1 MVEVNNLTKRFRT
14 FALNDITFHLPKGYI
29 MGIVGAN
36 GSGKSSL
43 LKLLLGVY
51 GQTAGEIRID
61 GISLGEDTVE
71 AKQKMGFVMA
81 ENLFTGEF
89 SLEENGKFYGKYY
102 TFYQHEKLLYLC
114 EQFDLKKNKK
124 LKRYS
129 KGEQL
134 KFQFAFALA
143 HNPQV
148 LILDEPTA
156 NFDPEF
162 REEFRKQITS
172 FVADG
177 QKSVIL
183 ATHNME
189 DLDQIADYIGFMHR
203 GRMVFY
209 LNREEIESRYCIAMG
224 ENYKIDQ
231 LPKEEVIYREDGM
244 FGTKAFLWRRSWA
257 TYDKELVLTIPG
269 MEDIVYYLLKANE
282 KGVGE
287 FEW

>member
-1 MVEVNNLTKRFRT
+1 MVEVCNLAKRFRT

-51 GQTAGEIRID
+51 SRTAGDIRID
-61 GISLGEDTVE
+61 GISLGEHAGETRG
-71 AKQKMGFVMA
+71 KMGFVMA
-81 ENLFTGEF
+81 ENLFTGEL
-89 SLEENGKFYGKYY
+89 SLEENGAFYGKYY
-102 TFYQHEKLLYLC
+102 PVYQQDKLISFC
-114 EQFDLKKNKK
+114 EQFGLQSKEK
-124 LKRYS
+124 LKHYS
-129 KGEQL
+129 KGDQL

-143 HNPQV
+143 HNPSL

-189 DLDQIADYIGFMHR
+189 DLDQIADYIGFLHR

-209 LNREEIESRYCIAMG
+209 LNREEIENRYRIAIG
-224 ENYKIDQ
+224 EKYKINL
-231 LPKEEVIYREDGM
+231 LPKDDMIYREDGM
-244 FGTKAFLWRRSWA
+244 FGTKAFIWRRRWR
-257 TYDKELVLTIPG
+257 TYDKEIEILTPG

-282 KGVGE
+282 KGTGE
-287 FEW
+287 FIW